1 MTSWR
6 KFIYIYLKNN
16 NSFNELIGT
25 GPADFPLTDGLVPV
39 LIHTE
44 LWVDTWISL
53 DCQISFVGSHRWHGV
68 KHNYIIVYTAVA
80 VQGVILAVIF
90 I

>member
-6 KFIYIYLKNN
+6 RFIYIYLKNN

-44 LWVDTWISL
+44 L
-53 DCQISFVGSHRWHGV
+53 
-68 KHNYIIVYTAVA
+68 
-80 VQGVILAVIF
+80 
-90 I
+90 